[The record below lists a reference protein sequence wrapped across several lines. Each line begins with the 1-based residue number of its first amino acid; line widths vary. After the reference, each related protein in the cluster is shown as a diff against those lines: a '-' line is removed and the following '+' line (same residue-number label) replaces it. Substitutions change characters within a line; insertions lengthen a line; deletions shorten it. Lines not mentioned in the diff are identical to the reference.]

1 MGFKKIRRDGNME
14 GKISSADVL
23 KSLLAKAFWVES
35 RLEHTPQWSGYIKI
49 QDSQAKDVLFQ
60 ISLES
65 ENHKSKLKEIIS
77 NIKDFNLE
85 ETLNDL
91 NLEKPEYSF
100 NGKMD
105 AEIFQMIM
113 ESERFALE
121 IYSKIF
127 EAIDPDLIKS
137 VWTGDNPKE
146 FFSTFSWLIDQ
157 EKNHIHLLEPF
168 TLGHIERI
176 M

>member
-1 MGFKKIRRDGNME
+1 ME
-14 GKISSADVL
+14 GKILSLDIL

-35 RLEHTPQWSGYIKI
+35 RLENSPQWLGYIKI
-49 QDSQAKDVLFQ
+49 QDAQAKNVLFQ

-77 NIKDFNLE
+77 KIRDFDLE
-85 ETLNDL
+85 ETLKDL
-91 NLEKPEYSF
+91 NLEKPEYNF
-100 NGKMD
+100 DRKKD
-105 AEIFQMIM
+105 AEIFQTIM

-121 IYSKIF
+121 IYSKII
-127 EAIDPDLIKS
+127 EAIDVNIIEK
-137 VWTGDNPKE
+137 VWTGNDSKE

-157 EKNHIHLLEPF
+157 EKNHINLLEPF
-168 TLGHIERI
+168 TLGNIERI